1 MRHHLETCV
10 FSSLAD
16 ELKSGDICVSGSEQ
30 FADYRDQLLSWSECE
45 PKVAAYCQQLGLPA
59 TAEGFVQHLRT
70 RLTEVGADV
79 DRTRPENLDLMINEK
94 GEPSLKKLKAKAP
107 PAGLAQLEE
116 ALHGKIR
123 SGICWMWWSASSA

>member
-79 DRTRPENLDLMINEK
+79 DRTRPENLDLMITRA
-94 GEPSLKKLKAKAP
+94 KKLIAQAP
-107 PAGLAQLEE
+107 EWTMAGARLEMLDPGAAPLERADRALVQSQAQL
-116 ALHGKIR
+116 
-123 SGICWMWWSASSA
+123 